1 MGRTMETLKRAAGLS
16 GDANLDLRF
25 SLPVSFR
32 SFFALRSRMMG
43 GYVSRRERKAE
54 IVITP
59 A

>member
-1 MGRTMETLKRAAGLS
+1 MEILKRAAGLS

-32 SFFALRSRMMG
+32 SLFAFRSRRSG
-43 GYVSRRERKAE
+43 GYDSRRETKAK
-54 IVITP
+54 IVINP